1 MPMVLSKYDLP
12 NECTIIW
19 LGEGKVWGKG
29 DGSNI
34 NNVLILA
41 TGEVLVLKTVYTFD
55 LSKKA
60 VKKDILNLHFEEFIC
75 KYGLPNNEELWAE
88 LKQRVES
95 GKYGPCD
102 DL

>member
-1 MPMVLSKYDLP
+1 MVLSKYDLP
-12 NECTIIW
+12 NEGTIIW

-34 NNVLILA
+34 NNVLIIPS
-41 TGEVLVLKTVYTFD
+41 GEVLVLKTVYTFD
-55 LSKKA
+55 LTKKS
-60 VKKDILNLHFEEFIC
+60 VKRDLLNLHFEEFIC

>member
-1 MPMVLSKYDLP
+1 MSLSKYDLP
-12 NECTIIW
+12 NESTIVW
-19 LGEGKVWGKG
+19 VGEGKVWGKG

-41 TGEVLVLKTVYTFD
+41 SGEVLVLKTVYAFD
-55 LSKKA
+55 LTKKA

-75 KYGLPNNEELWAE
+75 KYGLPNNKELWAE
-88 LKQRVES
+88 LKQRVET

-102 DL
+102 DV

>member
-1 MPMVLSKYDLP
+1 MSLSKYDLP
-12 NECTIIW
+12 NESTIAW
-19 LGEGKVWGKG
+19 VGEGKVWGKG
-29 DGSNI
+29 DGSNV

-41 TGEVLVLKTVYTFD
+41 NGEVLILKTVYAFD
-55 LSKKA
+55 LRKKE
-60 VKKDILNLHFEEFIC
+60 VKKDVLNLHFEEFIC

-88 LKQRVES
+88 LKQRVQS

>member
-1 MPMVLSKYDLP
+1 MVLSKYDLP
-12 NECTIIW
+12 NENTIIW

-41 TGEVLVLKTVYTFD
+41 NGEMLILKTVYTVD
-55 LSKKA
+55 LTKKT
-60 VKKDILNLHFEEFIC
+60 VKKDILNLHYEEFIC
-75 KYGLPNNEELWAE
+75 KYGLPNNEELWSE
-88 LKQRVES
+88 LKERVQS